1 MGGRLRAGLLVLVG
15 ALLTGCG
22 NGLFYHPDHL
32 NYGTPADFGEKYEDV
47 WFTSRDGTRLHGWFV
62 PAIGKPKA
70 TIVHFH
76 GNAQNIS
83 AHYPFVAWL
92 PLAGYNVFTFDYR
105 GYGRSAGSPARQ
117 GIHDDAQAALNY
129 IASRKNTGTPNLVI
143 LGQSLG
149 GAVAIVAAAEHKQDI
164 RAVIIESSFASYRG
178 IAREKAEEVPLVGS
192 VAGSAPSLL
201 ASEEYDPVDYIA
213 RLAPI
218 PLMLLHG
225 TADPVIPIAHSRLLY
240 ARAGSPKELVVLEG
254 GGHIEAFSRFLP
266 QTRPIVLRFLQEA
279 LSGKPAIQDGI
290 ITVSP

>member
-1 MGGRLRAGLLVLVG
+1 M
-15 ALLTGCG
+15 
-22 NGLFYHPDHL
+22 
-32 NYGTPADFGEKYEDV
+32 
-47 WFTSRDGTRLHGWFV
+47 
-62 PAIGKPKA
+62 
-70 TIVHFH
+70 
-76 GNAQNIS
+76 
-83 AHYPFVAWL
+83 
-92 PLAGYNVFTFDYR
+92 
-105 GYGRSAGSPARQ
+105 
-117 GIHDDAQAALNY
+117 
-129 IASRKNTGTPNLVI
+129 
-143 LGQSLG
+143 
-149 GAVAIVAAAEHKQDI
+149 
-164 RAVIIESSFASYRG
+164 
-178 IAREKAEEVPLVGS
+178 PLVGS